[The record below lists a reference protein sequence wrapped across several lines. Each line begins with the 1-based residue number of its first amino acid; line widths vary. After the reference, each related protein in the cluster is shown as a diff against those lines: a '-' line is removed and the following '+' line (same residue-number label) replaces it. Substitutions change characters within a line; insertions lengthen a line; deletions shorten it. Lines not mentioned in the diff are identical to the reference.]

1 MHVCFLYVVIFI
13 YVFCT
18 INIKFSLKKKK
29 IIIILD
35 NKKNIYILHV
45 PALILK
51 RSLKIPKGCS
61 EDRQYHRNKKIDKRI
76 NNDLQTL
83 TQKTKD

>member
-1 MHVCFLYVVIFI
+1 MHVCFLYVVI
-13 YVFCT
+13 
-18 INIKFSLKKKK
+18 NIKKK

-61 EDRQYHRNKKIDKRI
+61 EDRQYHRNKK
-76 NNDLQTL
+76 
-83 TQKTKD
+83 